1 MVHIHDP
8 RVRWSVPAACV
19 VRIAS
24 AVEWGASPALDLFAR
39 LGPVPQDDN
48 HIHRVV
54 VLRGARDHL
63 IAVLAAGAIQISD
76 VESTDIL
83 PLPGMFA
90 ATAREISAIIVARDA
105 SLSLVLDPLAIAAT
119 DAVLVRNHA

>member
-1 MVHIHDP
+1 M
-8 RVRWSVPAACV
+8 PAARV

-39 LGPVPQDDN
+39 LGPVPHDDD

-63 IAVLAAGAIQISD
+63 IAVLAAGPIQISD
-76 VESTDIL
+76 VESADIL
-83 PLPGMFA
+83 PLPAAFA